1 MTNAKG
7 LLRLNLGCGLQTADG
22 WINVDGSWN
31 ARLAKH
37 PRLRRLLASLHL
49 MAKDKS
55 EIPWSSKIFIH
66 DIREPLPFPDGSASA
81 VYASHVLEHLYVEEG
96 RNLIK
101 ESFRVL
107 APGGVLRV
115 VVPDL
120 NAIMLEYMG
129 ERPFGELSAEMA
141 SLTPADRVNQRLLM
155 RWPSPAGGNLL
166 YRIYNSWQDFHT
178 HKWMYDS
185 ISLAAL
191 FESVG
196 FAEVQPKTSG
206 QSKIAN
212 IEEVEDPSRI
222 LNGGGIC
229 VEGVKLLRS

>member
-1 MTNAKG
+1 MTQANG
-7 LLRLNLGCGLQTADG
+7 LLRLNLGCGLRTVDG

-37 PRLRRLLASLHL
+37 PLLRRLLASLHVIT
-49 MAKDKS
+49 KDKS
-55 EIPWSSKIFIH
+55 EIPWSAKILIH
-66 DIREPLPFPDGSASA
+66 DIRKPLPFPDGSANA

-96 RNLIK
+96 RNLIQ

-107 APGGVLRV
+107 AKGGVLRV

-120 NAIMLEYMG
+120 NAILREYLG
-129 ERPFGELSAEMA
+129 EHPFGELSAEMA
-141 SLTPADRVNQRLLM
+141 SLCPADRVNQRLLM
-155 RWPSPAGGNLL
+155 RWPSPSGGSLF

-185 ISLAAL
+185 NSLAAL
-191 FESVG
+191 IESVG

-206 QSKIAN
+206 ESRIEN
-212 IEEVEDPSRI
+212 VDEIEEPSRI

-229 VEGVKLLRS
+229 VEGVKP